1 MAENIT
7 AEQEVYEVDKLTL
20 LDCKKIRLAKEESG
34 FLTLDYEGRT
44 YHKVNPTRLIPFYSK
59 TTYISLSYENS
70 EKEFREI
77 GVIKDNM
84 RGAIFVKADT
94 TSGQKTICIRD
105 WYQNFRMIGYDY
117 LYVNDADGNK
127 YFCPDIH
134 KLDRKS
140 RQVLEMY
147 T

>member
-34 FLTLDYEGRT
+34 FLTLDYEGKT

-77 GVIKDNM
+77 GVIKDMAELDGEQYKLLDSYLGDDEDNDQQLHQEQPPPI
-84 RGAIFVKADT
+84 AQQKKIFQAALDT
-94 TSGQKTICIRD
+94 AHI
-105 WYQNFRMIGYDY
+105 Y
-117 LYVNDADGNK
+117 LLPEK
-127 YFCPDIH
+127 YAQH
-134 KLDRKS
+134 K
-140 RQVLEMY
+140 
-147 T
+147 